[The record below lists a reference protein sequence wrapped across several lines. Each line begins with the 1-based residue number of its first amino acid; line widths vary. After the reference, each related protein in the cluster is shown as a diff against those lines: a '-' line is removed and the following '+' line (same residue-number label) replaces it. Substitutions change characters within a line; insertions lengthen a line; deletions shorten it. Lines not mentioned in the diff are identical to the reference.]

1 MFRVPRLTAWLERAP
16 SVLFAAFTIAVAFSA
31 YFSMYAFRK
40 PFGVGTFEGSVV
52 LPLVGALSYKS
63 LFVIAQLIGYASSK
77 FLGIKVISE
86 LGGNSRATGILVC
99 IGIAWGSLLLFAL
112 VPAPYNAVFMLI
124 NGVPLGMIWG
134 LIFGYLEGRRL
145 TEVLGVGLSA
155 SYIMASGV
163 VKSIGGA
170 LMARG
175 VPEYWMPFATGAL
188 FVLPMLFFVWALSHL
203 PPPSPEDEAA
213 RTKREPM
220 DAAAR
225 RAFFLKYAPGLVP
238 LTVLYVFLT
247 AYRDFRDNFA
257 VNIWTEAGSKDVLT
271 LLTTSETRVTV
282 GVLGALALL
291 MLVRDNRTALLLVH
305 VLMLVGTALIGV
317 STALYRAELVSAEAW
332 MVLTGLGLYVA
343 YVPFGCVLFDRL
355 IAATGA
361 VGTAGFMI
369 YVTDAGGYA
378 GSVLLTLYRD
388 LGKPELSWLEFF
400 VSVSYATSA
409 LCTALFAVAAVYFA
423 RVTRGSSSA
432 S

>member
-432 S
+432 G